1 MNVKSKSKRNK
12 KNRKKYDLQNQIVQE
27 KNKQIESLKSEI
39 LKLEL
44 DAQKKDELISS
55 VDYLRVE
62 LQDIVQDMNDKKEE
76 YDALIEELMLMR
88 KVFNEEVFNNNWW
101 IIRKLMHWLMR

>member
-1 MNVKSKSKRNK
+1 MNVKNKIKR
-12 KNRKKYDLQNQIVQE
+12 NRKKYDLQNQIIQKKTEEV
-27 KNKQIESLKSEI
+27 ESLKSEI

-44 DAQKKDELISS
+44 DAQKKDELINS
-55 VDYLRVE
+55 VDHLRVE

-88 KVFNEEVFNNNWW
+88 KVFCQELFGGEFRWK
-101 IIRKLMHWLMR
+101 IIRLIMK

>member
-1 MNVKSKSKRNK
+1 MSAKNKTKKSKRNRKQQYELHNTIVQK
-12 KNRKKYDLQNQIVQE
+12 KND
-27 KNKQIESLKSEI
+27 QIESLKSEI

-44 DAQKKDELISS
+44 DAQKKDELINS
-55 VDYLRVE
+55 VDHLRVE

-88 KVFNEEVFNNNWW
+88 KVFNEDFFKGRWRIV
-101 IIRKLMHWLMR
+101 KWLIK